1 MGINYFAPFRWGLER
16 TPNASNANN
25 VRICNAGNGGALNN
39 NNANNSNGAAPIGGI
54 CLFQVPKGKAVRL
67 PQGVDFLS
75 PQGAK
80 RAGDESTLRGGLSI
94 SPGGSLWIK
103 SISTML

>member
-1 MGINYFAPFRWGLER
+1 MGIDYFAPFRWGLGR

-54 CLFQVPKGKAVRL
+54 CLIQVPKGKPCVSR
-67 PQGVDFLS
+67 
-75 PQGAK
+75 K
-80 RAGDESTLRGGLSI
+80 ESI
-94 SPGGSLWIK
+94 SCLQMERKGPGTKAPSGVVFLYAPAGPYE
-103 SISTML
+103 